1 MAITSLSTK
10 SLWEIC
16 QLFSLILSWIPLW
29 RTFTKTQKIVDKQ
42 SILEWSLT
50 KKIYQSMDLKSLSE
64 DWKSRIAT
72 TEKANSLLIQWNI
85 DHFQAEIWLDKVM
98 FTARFMMNLRI
109 RRMQDYKLSTFL
121 SISRTW
127 ISGETSY
134 SRKGMNKKHL
144 SCTKMG

>member
-98 FTARFMMNLRI
+98 FTARFMMN
-109 RRMQDYKLSTFL
+109 
-121 SISRTW
+121 
-127 ISGETSY
+127 
-134 SRKGMNKKHL
+134 
-144 SCTKMG
+144 